1 MSTSN
6 SKKIG
11 VTVFSVLLGMLAG
24 AAVLIL
30 LYVFGFLHA
39 PSSTQPRRA
48 LERSL
53 LPSQPGMVQTAVSL
67 QDEITSGRQNAI
79 VQAAQKVGPAVVS
92 ISVVQVRVVR
102 QRPFFS
108 PFGDEFWGRFFR
120 PREYKEKVYGIGS
133 GFIINPDGYILT
145 NAHVVRE
152 ADQLKVTLTTGQ
164 EYEGTVAGFDE
175 ASDLAVVKI
184 DAENLPW
191 AVLGNS
197 DDLITGEWA
206 IAVGNPF
213 GYLLDDPNPTVTVG
227 VISAVNR
234 DIKRERGQV
243 QIYRKMIQTDAAI
256 NQGNS
261 GGPLVNASGEV
272 IGINTFIFTTSRGSE
287 GIGFAIPISRAKA
300 LLSDL
305 IDYGRI
311 IPVWIGARVQE
322 LNPILAQSL
331 ELEQAQGVIISDVE
345 DGSPAEKAGLKV
357 KDVIVEVDDQKI
369 RTLSD
374 WEDLAY
380 LARASQALDL
390 AFLRD
395 GKRINAHLVP
405 ETLPGQPSQESESKL
420 GITAANMSSALAYRL
435 GTNDTRGVVVAGVD
449 KGSVAHDIG
458 LEVGD
463 IIRQIN
469 DQRIRNV
476 EEYERLVN
484 QTKNRN
490 RLILLIERDGALYFV
505 SLEPWKSILRLRN

>member
-1 MSTSN
+1 MARSS
-6 SKKIG
+6 SSKIG
-11 VTVFSVLLGMLAG
+11 VTVYSVLFGMLAG
-24 AAVLIL
+24 AVILIL
-30 LYVFGFLHA
+30 LYVSGFFQA
-39 PSSTQPRRA
+39 SSPD
-48 LERSL
+48 RSEGSAKMGPL
-53 LPSQPGMVQTAVSL
+53 LPGPEMVQTAASL
-67 QDEITSGRQNAI
+67 QDEITSGRQSAI
-79 VQAAQKVGPAVVS
+79 VAAAQKVGPAVAS
-92 ISVVQVRVVR
+92 ISVVQMRVVR
-102 QRPFFS
+102 ERPFLS
-108 PFGDEFWGRFFR
+108 PFGDEFFDEFWGRFFR

-145 NAHVVRE
+145 NAHVVRD
-152 ADQLKVTLTTGQ
+152 ADQLKVTLTTGE
-164 EYEGTVAGFDE
+164 EYEGSVVGLDE
-175 ASDLAVVKI
+175 ASDLAVIKI
-184 DAENLPW
+184 EAEELPW
-191 AVLGNS
+191 VALGNS
-197 DDLITGEWA
+197 DDLIIGEWA

-256 NQGNS
+256 NPGNS
-261 GGPLVNASGEV
+261 GGPLVNAAGEV

-287 GIGFAIPISRAKA
+287 GIGFAIPINRAKA

-331 ELEQAQGVIISDVE
+331 ELDQTQGVIISAVE
-345 DGSPAEKAGLKV
+345 EDSPAEKAGLKV
-357 KDVIVEVDDQKI
+357 KDVVVEVDDQKI
-369 RTLSD
+369 RSLSD

-380 LARASQALDL
+380 LARANQTLNL

-395 GKRINAHLVP
+395 GKRINAGLVP
-405 ETLPGQPSQESESKL
+405 EKLPGQHSQGSEGRL
-420 GITAANMSSALAYRL
+420 GITVADISSSLAYRL
-435 GTNDTRGVVVAGVD
+435 GTNDTRGVVVAGVE
-449 KGSVAHDIG
+449 KGSIAYEVG

-476 EEYERLVN
+476 KEYEKLVN
-484 QTKNRN
+484 KAKSKE
-490 RLILLIERDGALYFV
+490 RLILLIERHGALYFV
-505 SLEPWKSILRLRN
+505 SLEP

>member
-1 MSTSN
+1 MSTAN
-6 SKKIG
+6 SKKVG

-48 LERSL
+48 AERSL
-53 LPSQPGMVQTAVSL
+53 LPSQPGTVQTAVSL
-67 QDEITSGRQNAI
+67 QDEITSGRENAI
-79 VQAAQKVGPAVVS
+79 VQAAHRVGPAVVS

-102 QRPFFS
+102 EHPFFS

-120 PREYKEKVYGIGS
+120 PREYKQKVYGIGS

-145 NAHVVRE
+145 NAHVIRE

-164 EYEGTVAGFDE
+164 EYEGTVIGFDV

-184 DAENLPW
+184 DAEDLPW
-191 AVLGNS
+191 VALGNS
-197 DDLITGEWA
+197 GDLITGEWA

-256 NQGNS
+256 NPGNS

-287 GIGFAIPISRAKA
+287 GIGFAIPINRAKA

-305 IDYGRI
+305 IEYGRI

-331 ELEQAQGVIISDVE
+331 DLEQAQGVIISDVE
-345 DGSPAEKAGLKV
+345 DNSPAEKAGLKV
-357 KDVIVEVDDQKI
+357 KDVIIEVDDQKI

-380 LARASQALDL
+380 LARASQTLDL
-390 AFLRD
+390 VFLRD
-395 GKRINAHLVP
+395 GKTINARLVP
-405 ETLPGQPSQESESKL
+405 EALPGQPSEGSESRL
-420 GITAANMSSALAYRL
+420 GLTVANISSALAYRL
-435 GTNDTRGVVVAGVD
+435 GTNDRRGVVVAGVD
-449 KGSVAHDIG
+449 KGSVAYQAG

-469 DQRIRNV
+469 DQRIGNV
-476 EEYERLVN
+476 ENYEKLIKRLGS
-484 QTKNRN
+484 RD
-490 RLILLIERDGALYFV
+490 RLILLIERERGLYFV
-505 SLEPWKSILRLRN
+505 SLEQ

>member
-1 MSTSN
+1 MVTSN
-6 SKKIG
+6 SSKIG
-11 VTVFSVLLGMLAG
+11 VTVYSVLFGMLAG
-24 AAVLIL
+24 VVILIL
-30 LYVFGFLHA
+30 LYVSGFFEGA
-39 PSSTQPRRA
+39 SPTQSERA
-48 LERSL
+48 AKMSPL
-53 LPSQPGMVQTAVSL
+53 LPGPEMVQTAASL
-67 QDEITSGRQNAI
+67 QDEITGGRQSAI
-79 VQAAQKVGPAVVS
+79 VAAAQTVGPAVAS

-102 QRPFFS
+102 EHPFFS
-108 PFGDEFWGRFFR
+108 PFGDEFWGKFFR
-120 PREYKEKVYGIGS
+120 PREYKQKVYGIGS

-145 NAHVVRE
+145 NAHVVKD
-152 ADQLKVTLTTGQ
+152 ADQLKVTLTTGEEHQ
-164 EYEGTVAGFDE
+164 GTVVGLDE
-175 ASDLAVVKI
+175 ASDLAVIKI
-184 DAENLPW
+184 DAEELPW
-191 AVLGNS
+191 VVLGNS
-197 DDLITGEWA
+197 DDLIIGEWA

-227 VISAVNR
+227 VISAVKR

-256 NQGNS
+256 NPGNS

-287 GIGFAIPISRAKA
+287 GIGFAIPINRAKA

-331 ELEQAQGVIISDVE
+331 DLKQAQGVIISDVE
-345 DGSPAEKAGLKV
+345 NDSPAQKAGLKV

-380 LARASQALDL
+380 LARANQTLNL

-395 GKRINAHLVP
+395 GKRINARLVP
-405 ETLPGQPSQESESKL
+405 ERLPGQPSEGSESRL
-420 GITAANMSSALAYRL
+420 GVTVANISSALAYRL
-435 GTNDTRGVVVAGVD
+435 GTNDTRGAVVAGVE
-449 KGSVAHDIG
+449 KGSSAYQVG

-476 EEYERLVN
+476 EEYEKLIS
-484 QTKNRN
+484 KIKSKD
-490 RLILLIERDGALYFV
+490 RLILLIERAGALYFV
-505 SLEPWKSILRLRN
+505 SLEP

>member
-1 MSTSN
+1 MSTPKI
-6 SKKIG
+6 KKTGATFLSI
-11 VTVFSVLLGMLAG
+11 FFGMLAG
-24 AAVLIL
+24 AVILIL
-30 LYVFGFLHA
+30 LYVFGFFHT
-39 PSSTQPRRA
+39 PISTQPERA
-48 LERSL
+48 AERSL
-53 LPSQPGMVQTAVSL
+53 LPPEPEMVQTAASL
-67 QDEITSGRQNAI
+67 QDEITSNRQNAI
-79 VQAAQKVGPAVVS
+79 VRAAQKVGSAVVS

-102 QRPFFS
+102 EHPFFS
-108 PFGDEFWGRFFR
+108 PFGDEFWERFFR
-120 PREYKEKVYGIGS
+120 PREYKQKVYGIGS

-164 EYEGTVAGFDE
+164 EYEGKVVGFDE

-184 DAENLPW
+184 EAENLPW

-256 NQGNS
+256 NPGNS

-287 GIGFAIPISRAKA
+287 GIGFAIPINRAKA

-305 IDYGRI
+305 IEYGRI

-331 ELEQAQGVIISDVE
+331 DLEQAQGVIISDV
-345 DGSPAEKAGLKV
+345 DDDSPAEKAGLKV

-380 LARASQALDL
+380 LARASQTLNL

-395 GKRINAHLVP
+395 GKRINARLVP
-405 ETLPGQPSQESESKL
+405 ETLPGQPSEGSESRL
-420 GITAANMSSALAYRL
+420 GMTVANISSALAYRL
-435 GTNDTRGVVVAGVD
+435 GTNDTRGVVVAGVE
-449 KGSVAHDIG
+449 KGSGAYEVG

-476 EEYERLVN
+476 DDYEKLANR
-484 QTKNRN
+484 TKNRG

-505 SLEPWKSILRLRN
+505 SLEL

>member
-1 MSTSN
+1 MSTPS
-6 SKKIG
+6 SKRIG
-11 VTVFSVLLGMLAG
+11 VTFLSIFFGMLAG
-24 AAVLIL
+24 AVILIL
-30 LYVFGFLHA
+30 LYAFGFFHG
-39 PSSTQPRRA
+39 SSPTQPEGAAQRN
-48 LERSL
+48 L
-53 LPSQPGMVQTAVSL
+53 LPPEPDIVQTASSL
-67 QDEITSGRQNAI
+67 QDDITSSRQSAI
-79 VQAAQKVGPAVVS
+79 VRAAQKVGPAVVS

-102 QRPFFS
+102 ERPFLS
-108 PFGDEFWGRFFR
+108 PFGDESFDEFWGRFFR
-120 PREYKEKVYGIGS
+120 PREYNQKVYSIGS

-145 NAHVVRE
+145 NAHVVRG

-164 EYEGTVAGFDE
+164 EYEGTVVGSDE
-175 ASDLAVVKI
+175 ASDVAVVKI
-184 DAENLPW
+184 DAEDLSW
-191 AVLGNS
+191 VALGNS

-256 NQGNS
+256 NPGNS

-287 GIGFAIPISRAKA
+287 GIGFAIPINRPKA

-305 IDYGRI
+305 IEHGRI

-331 ELEQAQGVIISDVE
+331 DLGQAQGVIISDV
-345 DGSPAEKAGLKV
+345 DDDSPAEKAGLKI
-357 KDVIVEVDDQKI
+357 KDVIVEVDHEKI

-380 LARASQALDL
+380 LARANQTLNL
-390 AFLRD
+390 VFLRD
-395 GKRINAHLVP
+395 GKEINARLLP
-405 ETLPGQPSQESESKL
+405 QPLPGQPSERSETKL
-420 GITAANMSSALAYRL
+420 GMTVANISSSLAYRL
-435 GTNDTRGVVVAGVD
+435 GTNDRNGVVIAGVE
-449 KGSVAHDIG
+449 KGSAAYEVG

-476 EEYERLVN
+476 EEYEKSIN
-484 QTKNRN
+484 KTKSKD

-505 SLEPWKSILRLRN
+505 SLEP

>member
-1 MSTSN
+1 
-6 SKKIG
+6 
-11 VTVFSVLLGMLAG
+11 MLAG
-24 AAVLIL
+24 AVILIL
-30 LYVFGFLHA
+30 LYAFGFFH
-39 PSSTQPRRA
+39 PPFSTGPEKA
-48 LERSL
+48 AEGNLP
-53 LPSQPGMVQTAVSL
+53 LPSPNMLQTVASL
-67 QDEITSGRQNAI
+67 EDEITNSRQNAI
-79 VQAAQKVGPAVVS
+79 VRAAQKVGPAVVS
-92 ISVVQVRVVR
+92 ISVVQVRMVR

-145 NAHVVRE
+145 NAHVIRE
-152 ADQLKVTLTTGQ
+152 ADQLKVTLTTGD
-164 EYEGTVAGFDE
+164 EYEGTVTGFDE
-175 ASDLAVVKI
+175 ASDLAVIKI
-184 DAENLPW
+184 DAEDLPW
-191 AVLGNS
+191 VALGNS
-197 DDLITGEWA
+197 SDLITGEWA

-256 NQGNS
+256 NPGNS

-287 GIGFAIPISRAKA
+287 GIGFAIPINRAKA

-305 IDYGRI
+305 IEYGRI

-331 ELEQAQGVIISDVE
+331 ELERAQGVIISEVE
-345 DGSPAEKAGLKV
+345 DDSPAEKAGLKV
-357 KDVIVEVDDQKI
+357 KDVIIEVDHQKI
-369 RTLSD
+369 RTLND

-380 LARASQALDL
+380 LARANQTLNL
-390 AFLRD
+390 VFLRD
-395 GKRINAHLVP
+395 GKTINARLVP
-405 ETLPGQPSQESESKL
+405 EALPGQPSEDSEGRL
-420 GITAANMSSALAYRL
+420 GITVANINSALAYRL
-435 GTNDTRGVVVAGVD
+435 GTNDTRGVVVAGVE
-449 KGSVAHDIG
+449 KGSPAYEVG

-469 DQRIRNV
+469 DQRIGNV
-476 EEYERLVN
+476 ENYEKLIKRIGS
-484 QTKNRN
+484 RD
-490 RLILLIERDGALYFV
+490 RLILLIERERGLYFV
-505 SLEPWKSILRLRN
+505 SLEQ